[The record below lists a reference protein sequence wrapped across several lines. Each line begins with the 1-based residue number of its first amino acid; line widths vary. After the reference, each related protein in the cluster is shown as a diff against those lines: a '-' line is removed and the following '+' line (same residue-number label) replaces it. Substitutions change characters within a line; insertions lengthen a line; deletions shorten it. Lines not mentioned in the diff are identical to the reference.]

1 MSFTSASSLSM
12 GSGDALPDPRVQ
24 RVKRFDPSCAPI
36 PPPKDIKVV
45 PPLKETTAGIK
56 RPPSFGTLAQEARRD
71 IQQAASV
78 HEAIKDSSYP
88 SSDEE
93 EKIRSK
99 GAKKI
104 KVKEPAS
111 ADKKLVKTKSKDV
124 ASPDR
129 KAKATSPR
137 APKPKVQTDVSKEAS
152 ADAAVTAKA
161 AKRVRPLP
169 MNLQRNPSMFG
180 AELPHL
186 RSAPA
191 VSPPPPRARLP
202 TPPAA
207 RPALTTSPVLQKLS
221 TSPEIPPTP
230 PPKGKTL
237 RRVQRLALGRRIS
250 FGSLVAPGED
260 ADAESDY
267 EDGGR
272 LEQLRQR
279 ELGQLGSAFQL
290 H

>member
-12 GSGDALPDPRVQ
+12 SSGDALPDPRVQ
-24 RVKRFDPSCAPI
+24 RVKRSESFCAPV
-36 PPPKDIKVV
+36 PPPKDIKVS
-45 PPLKETTAGIK
+45 PPLKESAAGIK
-56 RPPSFGTLAQEARRD
+56 RPPSFGTLAQEAKRG
-71 IQQAASV
+71 IQHAVDV
-78 HEAIKDSSYP
+78 HDAIKDSSYP

-99 GAKKI
+99 GAKKM

-111 ADKKLVKTKSKDV
+111 ADKKMKPKSKEP

-129 KAKATSPR
+129 KVKAANSRSPKL
-137 APKPKVQTDVSKEAS
+137 ASLSKEAS
-152 ADAAVTAKA
+152 ADAAVSAKGT
-161 AKRVRPLP
+161 KRVRPGA

-186 RSAPA
+186 RSPPV
-191 VSPPPPRARLP
+191 VSPPQSPRARVP
-202 TPPAA
+202 TSPAA
-207 RPALTTSPVLQKLS
+207 RPGLITSPVLQKLS
-221 TSPEIPPTP
+221 ASPDMGPVTP
-230 PPKGKTL
+230 HKGKTL

-250 FGSLVAPGED
+250 FGSLIGPGED
-260 ADAESDY
+260 ADAESDE
-267 EDGGR
+267 EDGCFER
-272 LEQLRQR
+272 LRQR

>member
-12 GSGDALPDPRVQ
+12 GSGDALADPRVQ
-24 RVKRFDPSCAPI
+24 RVKRSDSFCAPI
-36 PPPKDIKVV
+36 PPPKDIKPVT
-45 PPLKETTAGIK
+45 PLKESTVGIK

-71 IQQAASV
+71 MQQSANV
-78 HEAIKDSSYP
+78 PEAIKDSSYP

-99 GAKKI
+99 SAKKL

-111 ADKKLVKTKSKDV
+111 ADKKAKTKLKEP

-129 KAKATSPR
+129 KARAGSPR
-137 APKPKVQTDVSKEAS
+137 SPQPKVPPGVPTEAP
-152 ADAAVTAKA
+152 AEAAVGTKCT
-161 AKRVRPLP
+161 KRVRPGA
-169 MNLQRNPSMFG
+169 MNLQRNPSIFG
-180 AELPHL
+180 PELPHL
-186 RSAPA
+186 RS
-191 VSPPPPRARLP
+191 VSPAQSPRARIP
-202 TPPAA
+202 TSPVAMPA
-207 RPALTTSPVLQKLS
+207 PITSPVLQKLS
-221 TSPEIPPTP
+221 ASPELAPAT

-250 FGSLVAPGED
+250 FGSLVSPPED
-260 ADAESDY
+260 ADAESDD
-267 EDGGR
+267 EDGGC
-272 LEQLRQR
+272 LERLRQR